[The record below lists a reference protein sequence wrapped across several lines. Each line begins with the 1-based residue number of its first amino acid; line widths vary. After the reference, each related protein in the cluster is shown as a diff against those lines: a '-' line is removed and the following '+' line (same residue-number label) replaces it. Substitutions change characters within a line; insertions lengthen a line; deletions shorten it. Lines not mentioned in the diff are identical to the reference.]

1 MEVSENGVVFAGR
14 LGWIQNTFEA
24 FQDYLKNPVKVVR
37 LTEKLVVV
45 MQQESVE
52 NAPLNR
58 ALVKDGNIVE
68 IYTVNLICI
77 RQNESGF
84 HSIQEEDVGVIR
96 KILKP
101 VFYLDGQIIKTVFYF
116 AEDTGSD
123 FNTF

>member
-1 MEVSENGVVFAGR
+1 MEVNENGVVFAGR

-24 FQDYLKNPVKVVR
+24 FQDYLKIPVKVVR

-68 IYTVNLICI
+68 IYTGNLICI
-77 RQNESGF
+77 KQNESGF

-96 KILKP
+96 IILKP

>member
-1 MEVSENGVVFAGR
+1 MDIKAYFMEVNENGVVFAGR

-68 IYTVNLICI
+68 IYTGNLICI

-101 VFYLDGQIIKTVFYF
+101 VFYLDGQIIIQK
-116 AEDTGSD
+116 DI
-123 FNTF
+123 

>member
-24 FQDYLKNPVKVVR
+24 FQDYLKTPAKVIR
-37 LTEKLVVV
+37 LTEKLIVI
-45 MQQESVE
+45 MRQESDE
-52 NAPLNR
+52 KAPLNR

-68 IYTVNLICI
+68 IFTGDLICT
-77 RQNESGF
+77 RQDESGF

-96 KILKP
+96 IILKP